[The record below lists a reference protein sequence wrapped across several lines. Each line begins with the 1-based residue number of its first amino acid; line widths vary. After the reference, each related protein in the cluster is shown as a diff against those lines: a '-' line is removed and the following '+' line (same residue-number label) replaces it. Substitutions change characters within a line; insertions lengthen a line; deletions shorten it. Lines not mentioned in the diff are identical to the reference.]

1 MFEQLGSQL
10 GKLLGKPGED
20 QASTITAE
28 QLKVVLKSIEGKYNN
43 LKNENKLYK
52 SKIEEQKST
61 IAELERAVS
70 ELKNGSGGSPQADAG
85 LLTELEADLNQA
97 QGQLSDSQDMIGA
110 LRAEK
115 LQLQSK
121 LSVQEA
127 LVSSLRHEI
136 SELREGH
143 AGAASPEDHARAL
156 ADIDRL
162 KFDNQ
167 QLNEKV
173 QDLLGQLLSA
183 EGLKGDVAQKEADAT
198 SLRQDLAEIRS
209 QLEAAL
215 QARRQAEVER
225 DGVTSRLSPVIDEL
239 DEVREQLEA
248 VMAQRDMF
256 QTQAQGG
263 GEALSAA
270 RERAA
275 KAEDDLSQVVQDKE
289 ELRHQLTRLQG
300 EIEQLQNQLATG
312 GPQAQ
317 VMAELEERLLDKQAA
332 LEQKQ
337 IENTAQQARIQQ
349 LIDEPSALSAR
360 EKTEFELQIKR
371 VTDELR
377 EATLQLTSLREA
389 KVKANF
395 DLEEAAAELVELR
408 RQLDEMRRDRN
419 QFRERVEESR
429 AQGGEMDELRSQMR
443 ELMSQMTTIRAGDAQ
458 APRAPE
464 TPQAAARPATDPAPA
479 KQPDASGAAARL
491 GGSEGALAR
500 RREMLNKLIGD
511 DKKK

>member
-1 MFEQLGSQL
+1 MFEQLQSQL

-20 QASTITAE
+20 QASTITAD

-61 IAELERAVS
+61 VAELERAVS
-70 ELKNGSGGSPQADAG
+70 ELKNAG
-85 LLTELEADLNQA
+85 PTTDTTLLTQLEADLNAA
-97 QGQLSDSQDMIGA
+97 QQQMADTSETLAG

-143 AGAASPEDHARAL
+143 AGAASPEEHAKAL
-156 ADIDRL
+156 AEVDRL

-183 EGLKGDVAQKEADAT
+183 EGLKGDITKKQEEAD
-198 SLRQDLAEIRS
+198 SLKQDLAELRT

-225 DGVTSRLSPVIDEL
+225 DGVASRLAPVIDEL
-239 DEVREQLEA
+239 DTLRDQLETITA
-248 VMAQRDMF
+248 ERDDLAEKGR
-256 QTQAQGG
+256 TG
-263 GEALSAA
+263 SADRESL
-270 RERAA
+270 RERATR
-275 KAEDDLSQVVQDKE
+275 AETDLAQVVQDKD
-289 ELRHQLTRLQG
+289 ELRHQVTRLQG
-300 EIEQLQNQLATG
+300 EVENLQHQLAAG

-317 VMAELEERLLDKQAA
+317 VMAELEERVLELKSRWEQAQTENQA
-332 LEQKQ
+332 L
-337 IENTAQQARIQQ
+337 QARIQQ
-349 LIDEPSALSAR
+349 LIEEPSGLSAR
-360 EKTEFELQIKR
+360 EKTEYEFQIKR
-371 VTDELR
+371 QADELR
-377 EATLQLTSLREA
+377 EATLQITSLREA
-389 KVKANF
+389 KVKANL

-419 QFRERVEESR
+419 QYREQVSEGHAKSS
-429 AQGGEMDELRSQMR
+429 EMDVLKSQVR
-443 ELMSQMTTIRAGDAQ
+443 ELMMQMRGGAATPPAEPA
-458 APRAPE
+458 APRPRADE
-464 TPQAAARPATDPAPA
+464 AAQPARPVQAEAGEA
-479 KQPDASGAAARL
+479 KPKAGGTEAAL
-491 GGSEGALAR
+491 VR
-500 RREMLNKLIGD
+500 RREMLNRLIGE
-511 DKKK
+511 KKPKD

>member
-1 MFEQLGSQL
+1 VFEQLQSQL

-20 QASTITAE
+20 QQSTITAD

-70 ELKNGSGGSPQADAG
+70 ELKAGAPMKASDAA
-85 LLTELEADLNQA
+85 LLTQLEADLNTA
-97 QGQLSDSQDMIGA
+97 QEQLADTQDTIAG

-143 AGAASPEDHARAL
+143 AGAASPEEHAKAL
-156 ADIDRL
+156 ADVDRL

-173 QDLLGQLLSA
+173 QDLLGQLLTA
-183 EGLKGDVAQKEADAT
+183 EGLKGDVAKKQDEVD
-198 SLRQDLAEIRS
+198 SLKQDLAELRT
-209 QLEAAL
+209 QLEGAL

-225 DGVTSRLSPVIDEL
+225 DGVASRLAPVIDEL
-239 DEVREQLEA
+239 DTL
-248 VMAQRDMF
+248 RDEID
-256 QTQAQGG
+256 TLKAERDELAEKARAGTTDR
-263 GEALSAA
+263 EAL

-275 KAEDDLSQVVQDKE
+275 RAEGDLAAVVQDKD
-289 ELRHQLTRLQG
+289 ELRHQVTRLQG
-300 EIEQLQNQLATG
+300 EVEGLQQQLAAG

-317 VMAELEERLLDKQAA
+317 VMAELEERVLELKSRWEQAQSENQA
-332 LEQKQ
+332 L
-337 IENTAQQARIQQ
+337 QARIQQ
-349 LIDEPSALSAR
+349 LIEEPSGLSAR
-360 EKTEFELQIKR
+360 EKTEFEFQIKR
-371 VTDELR
+371 QADELR
-377 EATLQLTSLREA
+377 EATLQIASLREA
-389 KVKANF
+389 KVKANL

-419 QFRERVEESR
+419 QFREQAAEGRSKDT
-429 AQGGEMDELRSQMR
+429 EMELLKNQVR
-443 ELMSQMTTIRAGDAQ
+443 ELMMHMRGGSAAAATPTEP
-458 APRAPE
+458 APP
-464 TPQAAARPATDPAPA
+464 ARPAAEAPRPSTEAAPAP
-479 KQPDASGAAARL
+479 KLSGAEAATQ
-491 GGSEGALAR
+491 R
-500 RREMLNKLIGD
+500 RREMLNRLIGE
-511 DKKK
+511 KPKQ

>member
-1 MFEQLGSQL
+1 MFEQLQSQL

-20 QASTITAE
+20 QASTITAD

-70 ELKNGSGGSPQADAG
+70 ELKTGGPMKASDAA
-85 LLTELEADLNQA
+85 LLTQLEADLNAA
-97 QGQLSDSQDMIGA
+97 QEQLADTQETIGN

-143 AGAASPEDHARAL
+143 AGAASPEEHAKAL
-156 ADIDRL
+156 AEVDKL

-183 EGLKGDVAQKEADAT
+183 EGLKGDVAKKQEEAD
-198 SLRQDLAEIRS
+198 SLKQDLAELRT

-225 DGVTSRLSPVIDEL
+225 DGVASRLAPVIDEL
-239 DEVREQLEA
+239 DTLRDQLEA
-248 VMAQRDMF
+248 ITTERDELAEKARAGA
-256 QTQAQGG
+256 TDR
-263 GEALSAA
+263 EAL
-270 RERAA
+270 RERATT
-275 KAEDDLSQVVQDKE
+275 AEADLAQVVQDKD
-289 ELRHQLTRLQG
+289 ELRHQVTRLQG
-300 EIEQLQNQLATG
+300 EVESLQSQLAAG

-317 VMAELEERLLDKQAA
+317 VMAELEERVLELKSRWEHAQTENQA
-332 LEQKQ
+332 LQ
-337 IENTAQQARIQQ
+337 TRVQQ
-349 LIDEPSALSAR
+349 LIEEPSGLSAR
-360 EKTEFELQIKR
+360 EKTEFEFQIKR
-371 VTDELR
+371 LTEELR
-377 EATLQLTSLREA
+377 EATLQIASLREA
-389 KVKANF
+389 KVKANL

-419 QFRERVEESR
+419 QYREQVSEGH
-429 AQGGEMDELRSQMR
+429 AKANEMELLKSQVR
-443 ELMSQMTTIRAGDAQ
+443 ELMMQMRGGSPGPAPSSEPEAP
-458 APRAPE
+458 APRPRAEDGAGRPAPE
-464 TPQAAARPATDPAPA
+464 ASDA
-479 KQPDASGAAARL
+479 KPKVSG
-491 GGSEGALAR
+491 GENALAR
-500 RREMLNKLIGD
+500 RREMLNRLIGE
-511 DKKK
+511 KKPKD